1 MFCEKCGNPIND
13 NELFCSNCGKAI
25 EREEKP
31 KVNNAPEASKF
42 NAPIMPQP
50 PMPEKPKKKNSK
62 LPIIIIAA
70 ILVIAIAAGAVW
82 FFVLRDKGS
91 DSDSKKDSKAGKE
104 TTDTVPVDAYD
115 EDDTNED
122 TFDFSFDLN
131 GVTYQLPASVSD
143 FTDNGWTLY
152 DEDYYDEDY
161 YDYDSG
167 EIDYIYMWKGE
178 EKITLQ
184 VKNMTGDSVNILD
197 CTVCSFSVDEDD
209 ISVDFSV
216 CGTIDFNSSYDD
228 IVNALGEP
236 GYKNIDEDWIKCY
249 YFAGE
254 ASHAEKSLCFSFC
267 DGELEKIKICNYNA
281 EDFYVSASTET
292 PDYVTDYVAPTAMG
306 DSVASG
312 IVDIDGD
319 LYQLP
324 APVSEFVDNGW
335 KIVVQYGS
343 MDTYQNI
350 VLERDG
356 KRINLEAASL
366 DEEIRN
372 AENFS
377 VFEVDSDYMDVNI
390 AIGPADNPIT
400 IGTSKDVVDDLVTED
415 FSFDDDG
422 YCYCCSQGGV
432 YVEIWF
438 DEDSDT
444 VSEITICNYGD

>member
-1 MFCEKCGNPIND
+1 MFCVKCGNPIND

-115 EDDTNED
+115 EDDTNDTNED
-122 TFDFSFDLN
+122 TFLSFDLN
-131 GVTYQLPASVSD
+131 GITYQLPASVSD
-143 FTDNGWTLY
+143 FTDNGWTLD
-152 DEDYYDEDY
+152 DEDYN
-161 YDYDSG
+161 DYDLDAG
-167 EIDYIYMWKGE
+167 EIIDDIYMMMGE
-178 EKITLQ
+178 EEIWLR
-184 VKNMTGDSVNILD
+184 VKNMTGDSANISD
-197 CTVCSFSVDEDD
+197 CTVCSFSVDEYD

-236 GYKNIDEDWIKCY
+236 GCKTTYGYWIECY

-254 ASHAEKSLCFSFC
+254 ASHAEKSLYFSFW
-267 DGELEKIKICNYNA
+267 DGELEKIEICNYNA
-281 EDFYVSASTET
+281 EDCYVSASTET
-292 PDYVTDYVAPTAMG
+292 PDYVTDYTAPTDMG

-319 LYQLP
+319 LYQIP

-356 KRINLEAASL
+356 KRIKLEAASL

-377 VFEVDSDYMDVNI
+377 VFEVESDYMDVNI

-400 IGTSKDVVDDLVTED
+400 IGTSKDVVDDLATED
-415 FSFDDDG
+415 FSFDEGG
-422 YCYCCSQGGV
+422 YYYCCSQGGV

-444 VSEITICNYGD
+444 VSKINIY

>member
-115 EDDTNED
+115 EDDTNDTNED
-122 TFDFSFDLN
+122 TFLSFDLN

-143 FTDNGWTLY
+143 FTDNGWTLD
-152 DEDYYDEDY
+152 DEDC
-161 YDYDSG
+161 YDYDLGSG
-167 EIDYIYMWKGE
+167 EFENIYMLMGKE
-178 EKITLQ
+178 EIWLQ
-184 VKNMTGDSVNILD
+184 VKNMTGDSATALD
-197 CTVCSFSVDEDD
+197 CTVCCFSVYEYD

-216 CGTIDFNSSYDD
+216 CGAIDFNSSYDD

-236 GYKNIDEDWIKCY
+236 GYKNIDEDCIKCY

-254 ASHAEKSLCFSFC
+254 ASHAEKSLCFSFY
-267 DGELEKIKICNYNA
+267 DGEFEEIEICNYNA
-281 EDFYVSASTET
+281 EDFYVPTSIEP
-292 PDYVTDYVAPTAMG
+292 PDYVTDYTAPTAMG

-324 APVSEFVDNGW
+324 APVGEFVNNGW

-350 VLERDG
+350 VMERDG
-356 KRINLEAASL
+356 KRIMLGAASL

-377 VFEVDSDYMDVNI
+377 VVQVDSNDIDVDI
-390 AIGPADNPIT
+390 TIGAAENLIT

-422 YCYCCSQGGV
+422 YCYICSQEGDF
-432 YVEIWF
+432 VEIWF

-444 VSEITICNYGD
+444 VNEITICNYGD

>member
-115 EDDTNED
+115 EDDTNDTNED
-122 TFDFSFDLN
+122 TFLSFDLN
-131 GVTYQLPASVSD
+131 GITYQLPASVSD
-143 FTDNGWTLY
+143 FTDNGWTP
-152 DEDYYDEDY
+152 DGEDY
-161 YDYDSG
+161 YDYDLDAG
-167 EIDYIYMWKGE
+167 EIDDICMLMGE
-178 EKITLQ
+178 EEIWLH
-184 VKNMTGDSVNILD
+184 VKNMTGDSVNVLD
-197 CTVCSFSVDEDD
+197 CTVFCFSVNEYD

-216 CGTIDFNSSYDD
+216 CGAIDFNSSYDD

-236 GYKNIDEDWIKCY
+236 GYKNIDEDCIKCY

-254 ASHAEKSLCFSFC
+254 ASHAEKSLCFSFY
-267 DGELEKIKICNYNA
+267 DGEFEEIEICNYNA
-281 EDFYVSASTET
+281 EDFYVPTSIET

-319 LYQLP
+319 LYQFP
-324 APVSEFVDNGW
+324 VPVSEFVNNGW

-343 MDTYQNI
+343 MDMDQNI
-350 VLERDG
+350 VMERDG
-356 KRINLEAASL
+356 KRIKSKAASL
-366 DEEIRN
+366 DGEIRN

-377 VFEVDSDYMDVNI
+377 VVYVHSDDMDVDI
-390 AIGPADNPIT
+390 TIGTADNLIT
-400 IGTSKDVVDDLVTED
+400 IGTSKDVVDDLATED

-422 YCYCCSQGGV
+422 YCCHCSQGGV
-432 YVEIWF
+432 DVYICF

-444 VSEITICNYGD
+444 VSKITIYYDD